1 MKNIG
6 GKMKIDKNFLL
17 ESILKDIPINIW
29 DDYLDDEDYKMSDEA
44 KLDRIKNVEKVL
56 GEFET
61 YAYVESDEVSVD
73 IQKKAL
79 TLVGDYMKANNYN
92 VELVKKE
99 KPKDYMEIGWQYQLK
114 IKGLSHENREKL
126 VKDLGKMNLKVNGD
140 VPLRIYSES

>member
-79 TLVGDYMKANNYN
+79 ALVGDYMKANNYN

-126 VKDLGKMNLKVNGD
+126 VKDLKKMNLKVNGD

>member
-17 ESILKDIPINIW
+17 ESILKEIPINIW
-29 DDYLDDEDYKMSDEA
+29 DDYLDDEDYKISDEA
-44 KLDRIKNVEKVL
+44 KLDRMKNVEKAL

-61 YAYVESDEVSVD
+61 YAYVESDEISVD

-79 TLVGDYMKANNYN
+79 TLIGEYMKANNYN
-92 VELVKKE
+92 VELIKKE
-99 KPKDYMEIGWQYQLK
+99 KPKDYMEIGWRYQLN

-126 VKDLGKMNLKVNGD
+126 VKDLEKMNLKINGD
-140 VPLRIYSES
+140 IPLRIYSES